1 VVLDLTKANK
11 RQLLQICLWE
21 ACSIDYKYEAAREL
35 QIRQWHDDF
44 LPDLV
49 RLWGEGKTS
58 SQIAIELG
66 LEQDAVSWQLEKH
79 GLYGRR
85 ITKSGGFDI
94 DKVRKCECI

>member
-1 VVLDLTKANK
+1 MVLDLTKATK

-21 ACSIDYKYEAAREL
+21 DCTIDYKFEAAREL

-66 LEQDAVSWQLEKH
+66 LELDAVSWQLEKH

-85 ITKSGGFDI
+85 IIQKLG
-94 DKVRKCECI
+94 R

>member
-1 VVLDLTKANK
+1 VVLDLTKASK
-11 RQLLQICLWE
+11 RQLIQICLWE
-21 ACSIDYKYEAAREL
+21 DCSIDYKYEAAREI

-58 SQIAIELG
+58 SQVAIELG
-66 LEQDAVSWQLEKH
+66 LEQDVVSWQLEKH

-94 DKVRKCECI
+94 DKVREC